1 MSGKYRL
8 DLIDDNVADALVA
21 KGYKL
26 DGRSILV
33 DIEEIADILDI
44 IDGDDELEFDDHED

>member
-8 DLIDDNVADALVA
+8 VIVDESVADALEA
-21 KGYKL
+21 QGYKL
-26 DGRSILV
+26 DGRSLLV
-33 DIEEIADILDI
+33 DIEEMADILDI

>member
-1 MSGKYRL
+1 MSGKYRIVVWE
-8 DLIDDNVADALVA
+8 DSVADALVA

>member
-8 DLIDDNVADALVA
+8 DIVDESVADALEA
-21 KGYKL
+21 QGYKL
-26 DGRSILV
+26 DGRSLLV
-33 DIEEIADILDI
+33 DIEEMADILDI